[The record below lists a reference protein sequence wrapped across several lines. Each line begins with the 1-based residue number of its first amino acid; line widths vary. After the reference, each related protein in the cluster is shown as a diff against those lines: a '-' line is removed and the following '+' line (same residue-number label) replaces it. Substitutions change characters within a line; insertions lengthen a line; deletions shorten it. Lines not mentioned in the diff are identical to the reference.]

1 MQIKEK
7 YYKKVEYLLYNY
19 NMFKI
24 AIDNIESQI
33 DFLEKSKDI
42 RDISA
47 IKYDEPAISK
57 TYKFSSIVEDKAL
70 GIGEKIHYLERSIGN
85 MQSRVNSIDNAMGGL
100 TEIERT
106 VITEK
111 YIKGKQWWQVSG
123 VVRYSERH
131 CRNIRTDAIKKLA
144 IGIFGEGVIET
155 QS

>member
-57 TYKFSSIVEDKAL
+57 TFKFQSIVEDKAL
-70 GIGEKIHYLERSIGN
+70 SISEKIGYLEHTTNRLKTQIESIN
-85 MQSRVNSIDNAMGGL
+85 KAMEGL
-100 TEIERT
+100 SEIER
-106 VITEK
+106 I
-111 YIKGKQWWQVSG
+111 I
-123 VVRYSERH
+123 
-131 CRNIRTDAIKKLA
+131 
-144 IGIFGEGVIET
+144 IE
-155 QS
+155 